1 MTKPARHRLNHQT
14 RRLIQVRPILEQ
26 LEARRLL
33 AADLQMDYEQP
44 ATAWYASSDL
54 QSVDSSRTMRIN
66 WFEQLQAIE
75 RIPLSDLQ
83 NVDRKLPEGIAG
95 PNEPATGEW
104 LVQLTDAATASLRS
118 LAEAKPLLNQSLSE
132 FTIIGGLGKPGSLL
146 VRGKGPTR
154 GSIESELQSNP
165 SVNHFSLNQRI
176 EGQATSPNDP
186 EFVAGLMPGMEQIDA
201 TNAWDVSRGSLSTVV
216 GVVDTGIDPTH
227 SDLYLNIWINQGELP
242 PSYLD
247 NVGTKLTDIDSDGL
261 ITFYDLNNVTRSTT
275 APYAITVG

>member
-1 MTKPARHRLNHQT
+1 
-14 RRLIQVRPILEQ
+14 
-26 LEARRLL
+26 
-33 AADLQMDYEQP
+33 
-44 ATAWYASSDL
+44 
-54 QSVDSSRTMRIN
+54 
-66 WFEQLQAIE
+66 
-75 RIPLSDLQ
+75 
-83 NVDRKLPEGIAG
+83 
-95 PNEPATGEW
+95 
-104 LVQLTDAATASLRS
+104 
-118 LAEAKPLLNQSLSE
+118 LSE